1 MLLRLRHVLLSLAL
15 LVLGAAVQAQGPG
28 SPGTPELQLVIV
40 SSDTTAAYADADRAL
55 SAPLKQQGYP
65 DDQVRHMTAAELSG
79 ALKLGLPPR
88 ARVFV
93 ALGAEAATVLAQS
106 HVTAPVICALIPRN
120 SFERVLRSSNRRA
133 SGQLTAIYL
142 DQPLYRQ
149 LALVRLALPQ
159 ARRLGVLAGPDS
171 ASRLAA
177 LKLLAP
183 SADLTLVDARV
194 DTGSGLFSALKLV
207 LDDSDVLLALA
218 DPLVYNS
225 NSIQNILL
233 STFRA
238 KVPMIGFS
246 PAYLRAGALLSLHT
260 TPAQTG
266 LQAAALVLDVLRDKP
281 LPPSPLESADFE
293 VGVNEHVARAMNVAL
308 DAVALR
314 LELRRL
320 EHRP

>member
-1 MLLRLRHVLLSLAL
+1 MILGVRHVLLSLAL
-15 LVLGAAVQAQGPG
+15 LVLGVAVQAQSSESAGL
-28 SPGTPELQLVIV
+28 PESQLVIV
-40 SSDTTAAYADADRAL
+40 SSDTTPAYADAARAL
-55 SAPLKQQGYP
+55 SSALKQQGYA
-65 DDQVRHMTAAELSG
+65 DDQVRRVTAAELSG
-79 ALKLGLPPR
+79 AFKLGPAPG

-93 ALGAEAATVLAQS
+93 ALGAEASTVLAQS
-106 HVTAPVICALIPRN
+106 PVMVPVICALIPRS
-120 SFERVLRSSNRRA
+120 SFARVLRASNRKA
-133 SGQLTAIYL
+133 SSQFTAIYL

-171 ASRLAA
+171 ASRLSA
-177 LKLLAP
+177 LKLL
-183 SADLTLVDARV
+183 SSGTELTVVGARV
-194 DTGSGLFSALKLV
+194 DAGSSLFSALKQV

-266 LQAAALVLDVLRDKP
+266 LQAAVLVNDVLRDRS
-281 LPPSPLESADFE
+281 LPSNPLESADFE

-308 DAVALR
+308 DAAVLR

-320 EHRP
+320 ERLP